1 MRTGRGDASRI
12 FLMLPNDVS
21 NKAYDTTPY
30 HVTIAIYGFN
40 IFNEGVKAED
50 TILLKGVTMDTAKRK
65 AHQRATELGFKAE
78 SAWHEACK
86 TYSSRKYRTIA
97 GARRLVVVERS

>member
-1 MRTGRGDASRI
+1 MRTGRGDASRY
-12 FLMLPNDVS
+12 FMD
-21 NKAYDTTPY
+21 A
-30 HVTIAIYGFN
+30 TIDIYGFN

-50 TILLKGVTMDTAKRK
+50 TLSLTGVDMDTAKRK
-65 AHQRATELGFKAE
+65 AHEQATELGLKAD

-97 GARRLVVVERS
+97 GARRLVVVERC